1 MNKLA
6 LYLFAGLLTLGVA
19 ACKKDAVSDF
29 QQRDDEALVAA
40 IANDQGKPETDP
52 STLPAE
58 ILDYIGQNHFD
69 SYIDAAYFADG
80 KGYEVVL
87 ATEERVFFNLNRR
100 ILAHRLNDRIGP
112 CGRVMGGRLIPL
124 DELRPAIVDYV
135 ATNYPDA
142 QILRAKRQGDRV
154 ILLLRGH
161 IVLVFTGD
169 GVFEVDGLHWV
180 DCRPCAPAD
189 AVDIPAN
196 VVTMIENRIPGGEIK
211 RVCRRG
217 GRIVVGVFGGDH
229 RHILVFDSN
238 WNFLFHIP

>member
-6 LYLFAGLLTLGVA
+6 LYIFAGLLTLGVA
-19 ACKKDAVSDF
+19 ACKKDAVPDF
-29 QQRDDEALVAA
+29 QQRDDEALVTA
-40 IANDQGKPETDP
+40 IADDRSKQETDP

-58 ILDYIGQNHFD
+58 ILDYIAKNHFD
-69 SYIDAAYFADG
+69 SYIDAAYFAGD

-112 CGRVMGGRLIPL
+112 CGRLMGGRLIPL

-154 ILLLRGH
+154 LVLLTRH
-161 IVLVFTGD
+161 IVLVFTAD
-169 GVFEVDGLHWV
+169 GVFELNDTLWF
-180 DCRPCAPAD
+180 DCRPCGV
-189 AVDIPAN
+189 VDFGSGVLDLIKAH
-196 VVTMIENRIPGGEIK
+196 IPGGEIK
-211 RVCRRG
+211 RICPRG
-217 GRIVVGVFGGDH
+217 DRNIVGVLLNGQ
-229 RHILVFDSN
+229 RHILVFDMFFDN
-238 WNFLFHIP
+238 LLYRIP